1 VSIQKLRLHKNTLK
15 EKMLNQKRSI
25 FRKESL
31 ERLSSPERLD
41 QLMQVVN
48 PRNWLP
54 LVGLGSIVGVALIWS
69 IYGRIP
75 ITVEGQGVLIYPSNV
90 VPLQSK
96 SAGQLIALNIKVGDV
111 IKKGQ
116 VLATI
121 DQAELRKQLQ
131 QQRTK
136 LTELQSQ
143 DQAVGS
149 LQGLRLEQE
158 QGSTQ
163 QQRQYLQQRIQ
174 ELGAI
179 TPLLK
184 TKGNT
189 SIGQQRQSLQQRLQQ
204 AQALNPVFLERMEI
218 RRQLFKKEG
227 AISGDEALKAE
238 QEYLQN
244 LEKIADIQSQFKE
257 LEVKETETEKDY
269 RQNLSA
275 ISDLQTQ
282 LKELDSKR
290 ASVAQQDLENVTSR
304 KKEIQEVKREI
315 ARLELQLGDNSQII
329 SQYSG
334 RILEITLTPGQVVN
348 AGTRIATIE
357 AENPGSK
364 MVSVTYFPVAEGKKI
379 QPGMAI
385 QITPQTVKRE
395 RFGGIVG
402 NVTTISRFPITKEA
416 AANEVGN
423 SEVVESLVSQQ
434 QGGLIQVF
442 SDLELDSKTPS
453 GYKWSSSAGPQLTIS
468 SGTTTVVR
476 VKVEERAPI
485 TFVLPILR
493 STSGIY

>member
-1 VSIQKLRLHKNTLK
+1 
-15 EKMLNQKRSI
+15 MLNQKRSI

-41 QLMQVVN
+41 QLMHVVS
-48 PRNWLP
+48 PKSWLP
-54 LVGLGSIVGVALIWS
+54 LVALGSVMGVVVIWS

-96 SAGQLIALNIKVGDV
+96 SAGQLMALNFKVGDV

-136 LTELQSQ
+136 LIEIQSQ

-158 QGSTQ
+158 KQQQQ
-163 QQRQYLQQRIQ
+163 QQRQYFQQRIR
-174 ELGAI
+174 ELAAI

-189 SIGQQRQSLQQRLQQ
+189 STGQQRQGLQQRLRQ
-204 AQALNPVFLERMEI
+204 AQALNPIFLQRMEI

-238 QEYLQN
+238 QEYLEN
-244 LEKIADIQSQFKE
+244 LEKIADIQNQLKQ
-257 LEVKETETEKDY
+257 LDVKETQTEKDY
-269 RQNLSA
+269 RENLSI
-275 ISDLQTQ
+275 ISDLQAQ
-282 LKELDSKR
+282 LKELDSKQ
-290 ASVAQQDLENVTSR
+290 ASVAQQDLENVTTR
-304 KKEIQEVKREI
+304 KKDIQDVKRQI
-315 ARLELQLGDNSQII
+315 AQLDLQLGDNSQII

-334 RILEITLTPGQVVN
+334 RILEITQTPGQVVS
-348 AGTRIATIE
+348 AGTRLATIE
-357 AENPGSK
+357 AENPKSK
-364 MVSVTYFPVAEGKKI
+364 LVSVTYFPVAEGKKI
-379 QPGMAI
+379 QAGMTI

-402 NVTTISRFPITKEA
+402 SVTNISRFPITKEA
-416 AANEVGN
+416 AASEVGN
-423 SEVVESLVSQQ
+423 SEIVEALISEKQE
-434 QGGLIQVF
+434 GLIQVF
-442 SDLELDSKTPS
+442 SDLKLDSNTPS
-453 GYKWSSSAGPQLTIS
+453 GYKWSSSTGPQLKIS

-493 STSGIY
+493 SVSGIY

>member
-1 VSIQKLRLHKNTLK
+1 MLH
-15 EKMLNQKRSI
+15 QKRSI

-41 QLMQVVN
+41 QLMQVVS
-48 PRNWLP
+48 PKSWLP
-54 LVGLGSIVGVALIWS
+54 LAALGSILTVAVIWS

-75 ITVEGQGVLIYPSNV
+75 VTVQGRGVLIYPSKV

-96 SAGQLIALNIKVGDV
+96 SAGQLIALNIKVGDI

-131 QQRTK
+131 QQQAK

-143 DQAVGS
+143 DQAVAS
-149 LQGLRLEQE
+149 LQGVRREQE
-158 QGSTQ
+158 QLSRE
-163 QQRQYLQQRIQ
+163 QQRQYLQQRIG
-174 ELGAI
+174 ELQAV

-184 TKGNT
+184 TTGNT
-189 SIGQQRQSLQQRLQQ
+189 SIGQQRQGLQQRLKQ
-204 AQALNPVFLERMEI
+204 AQGLNPVFLQRMKS
-218 RRQLFKKEG
+218 RQQLFKQEG

-244 LEKIADIQSQFKE
+244 LEKIADIQNQLKE
-257 LEVKETETEKDY
+257 LDVKTTETERDY
-269 RQNLSA
+269 HQNLST
-275 ISDLQTQ
+275 ISDLQAQ

-290 ASVAQQDLENVTSR
+290 ASVAQQDLENATAR

-315 ARLELQLGDNSQII
+315 AKLQLQLGDNSQII

-348 AGTRIATIE
+348 AGTRLATIE
-357 AENPGSK
+357 AENPQSQL
-364 MVSVTYFPVAEGKKI
+364 VSVTYFPVAEGKKI
-379 QPGMAI
+379 QSGMKI

-402 NVTTISRFPITKEA
+402 NITSISRFPISKESA
-416 AANEVGN
+416 AAEVGN
-423 SEVVESLVSQQ
+423 AEVVEGLLSQQ
-434 QGGLIQVF
+434 KEGLIQVF
-442 SDLELDSKTPS
+442 SDLELDSTTPS
-453 GYKWSSSAGPQLTIS
+453 GYKWSSSTGPQTKIS
-468 SGTTTVVR
+468 SGTTTLVR

-493 STSGIY
+493 EYSGIY

>member
-1 VSIQKLRLHKNTLK
+1 
-15 EKMLNQKRSI
+15 MFGQKRSI

-41 QLMQVVN
+41 QLMQVVS
-48 PRNWLP
+48 PRSWLP
-54 LVGLGSIVGVALIWS
+54 LVALGSIVGVAVIWS

-75 ITVEGQGVLIYPSNV
+75 ITVEGRGVLIYPSNV

-96 SAGQLIALNIKVGDV
+96 SAGQLMALNVKVGDV

-131 QQRTK
+131 QQRVK
-136 LTELQSQ
+136 LTELNSQ

-149 LQGLRLEQE
+149 LQGQRREQE
-158 QGSTQ
+158 ERSQQ
-163 QQRQYLQQRIQ
+163 QQRYYLQQRIL
-174 ELGAI
+174 ELQTI

-189 SIGQQRQSLQQRLQQ
+189 SIAQQRQGLQERLRQ
-204 AQALNPVFLERMEI
+204 AQALTPVFLQRVEI

-244 LEKIADIQSQFKE
+244 LEKIADIKNKLKE
-257 LEVKETETEKDY
+257 LDLKETETEKDY
-269 RQNLSA
+269 RQNLST
-275 ISDLQTQ
+275 ISDLQAQ
-282 LKELDSKR
+282 LKELDSKQ
-290 ASVAQQDLENVTSR
+290 ASAAQQDLEDATTR
-304 KKEIQEVKREI
+304 KKEIQDVKREI
-315 ARLELQLGDNSQII
+315 AQLEVQLGGNSQII

-334 RILEITLTPGQVVN
+334 RILEITLTPGQVVS
-348 AGTRIATIE
+348 AGTRLATIE
-357 AENPGSK
+357 AENPKSK
-364 MVSVTYFPVAEGKKI
+364 LVAVTYFPVADGKKI
-379 QPGMAI
+379 QPGMTM

-395 RFGGIVG
+395 RFGGIFA
-402 NVTTISRFPITKEA
+402 NVTNISRFPITKEA
-416 AANEVGN
+416 AASEVGN
-423 SEVVESLVSQQ
+423 AEVVEGLISQQ
-434 QGGLIQVF
+434 QGLIQVF
-442 SDLELDSKTPS
+442 SDLEPDSTTPS
-453 GYKWSSSAGPQLTIS
+453 GYKWSSSIGPQMKIS
-468 SGTTTVVR
+468 SGTTTIVR

-493 STSGIY
+493 SVSGIY

>member
-1 VSIQKLRLHKNTLK
+1 MIGQKSSL
-15 EKMLNQKRSI
+15 

-48 PRNWLP
+48 PKSWLP
-54 LVGLGSIVGVALIWS
+54 LVALGSIVGVAVIWS

-75 ITVEGQGVLIYPSNV
+75 ITVEGRGVLIYPSNV

-96 SAGQLIALNIKVGDV
+96 SAGQLMALNIKVGDV

-131 QQRTK
+131 QQRAK
-136 LTELQSQ
+136 LTQLESQ
-143 DQAVGS
+143 DKAVGS

-158 QGSTQ
+158 LRSQQ
-163 QQRQYLQQRIQ
+163 QQRQYLQQRIL
-174 ELGAI
+174 ELQAI

-189 SIGQQRQSLQQRLQQ
+189 SIGQQRQSLQQRFRQ
-204 AQALNPVFLERMEI
+204 AQALTPVFLQRMEI
-218 RRQLFKKEG
+218 RKQLFKKEG

-238 QEYLQN
+238 QEYLEN
-244 LEKIADIQSQFKE
+244 LEKIADIQSQMKE
-257 LEVKETETEKDY
+257 LDVKETETEKDY
-269 RQNLSA
+269 RQNLST
-275 ISDLQTQ
+275 ISDLQAQ
-282 LKELDSKR
+282 LKEVDSKQ
-290 ASVAQQDLENVTSR
+290 ASVAQQDLENVTTR

-315 ARLELQLGDNSQII
+315 AKFELQLGDNSQII

-334 RILEITLTPGQVVN
+334 RILEVTLTPGQVVN
-348 AGTRIATIE
+348 AGTRLATIE
-357 AENPGSK
+357 VENPKSK
-364 MVSVTYFPVAEGKKI
+364 LVGVTYFPVAEGKKVQSGMSI
-379 QPGMAI
+379 QV
-385 QITPQTVKRE
+385 TPQTVNRE

-402 NVTTISRFPITKEA
+402 TVTTVSKFPITKEA
-416 AANEVGN
+416 AINEVGN
-423 SEVVESLVSQQ
+423 SEVVEALISEKQQ
-434 QGGLIQVF
+434 GLIQVF
-442 SDLELDSKTPS
+442 SALNLDGNTPS
-453 GYKWSSSAGPQLTIS
+453 GYKWSSSTGPHLKIS

-493 STSGIY
+493 SVSGIY